1 MGNAKTWCSLLLESF
16 TLENVRA
23 EWVKGKK
30 KKKKK
35 KFVLIYVFFFGLWC
49 VFLASFL
56 KIIKRKTPGL
66 AAPATAWSRSKKVP
80 TRTPSATRARHCA
93 HLPES
98 AAATSI
104 RGRAAMQTAAGKLL
118 AL

>member
-1 MGNAKTWCSLLLESF
+1 MLT
-16 TLENVRA
+16 TVRKLYVR
-23 EWVKGKK
+23 ERTCRVGKGEEEKEEKK
-30 KKKKK
+30 VCPYIR
-35 KFVLIYVFFFGLWC
+35 FLFWFMV